1 MFEYLPEV
9 CRELNSN
16 IRELYWILLV
26 PFTVFIIILE
36 FFKFPEENP
45 NVGDII
51 KRVVISIILLISF
64 DQCINAIAMVGDGV
78 TERIQGV
85 SQLWDLMKHL
95 EDTYKDSEV
104 SWLKFREAVIFILN
118 LLSYIIAY
126 VGVFVANVL
135 VHFVWSVLY
144 VCSPLMIL
152 MYVSKRT
159 SFVTSNL
166 YKGLINV
173 VVWKILWSILG
184 VMLLKLATSPA
195 VDNWDNFLT
204 TILVNLCIGLS
215 MLFIPFT
222 TKSLISDGMASAASA
237 LAAAPTYATGKVVSE
252 VAKRQGKRAI
262 SGTAQGTKNGFS
274 RMGVGMKNNINKAKT
289 NFAEKM
295 NQMRTINQSRKTP
308 SNVIGVDFKNRRK
321 LDE

>member
-9 CRELNSN
+9 CRELNAN

-26 PFTVFIIILE
+26 PFTVFVIILE
-36 FFKFPEENP
+36 FFKFPEGNP
-45 NVGDII
+45 NVGDIL
-51 KRVVISIILLISF
+51 KRVFVSVILLISF

-78 TERIQGV
+78 TEKIQGI

-95 EDTYKDSEV
+95 ENNYKDSEV

-152 MYVSKRT
+152 MYVSKST
-159 SFVTSNL
+159 AFVTSNL

-262 SGTAQGTKNGFS
+262 VGTATGTKNGFT
-274 RMGVGMKNNINKAKT
+274 RMGTGMRNGLQKARSNFTQKMNQTNNINKT
-289 NFAEKM
+289 RNP
-295 NQMRTINQSRKTP
+295 T
-308 SNVIGVDFKNRRK
+308 NVISVDFKNRRK

>member
-9 CRELNSN
+9 CKELNAN
-16 IRELYWILLV
+16 MQELYWILIV
-26 PFTVFIIILE
+26 PFTLITIILE
-36 FFKFPEENP
+36 FFKLPEGNP
-45 NVGDII
+45 NVSAIL

-78 TERIQGV
+78 ANRIHGLT
-85 SQLWDLMKHL
+85 QLSDLMKHL
-95 EDTYKDSEV
+95 EQNYNESEV

-152 MYVSKRT
+152 MYISGRT

-173 VVWKILWSILG
+173 VTWKILWSILG

-195 VDNWDNFLT
+195 VGDWDNFLT
-204 TILVNLCIGLS
+204 SILVNLCIGLS

-222 TKSLISDGMASAASA
+222 TKSLINDGMSGAASA
-237 LAAAPTYATGKVVSE
+237 LAAAPTFATGKVVTE
-252 VAKRQGKRAI
+252 FAKKQGRRVGKGTMQ
-262 SGTAQGTKNGFS
+262 GTANGFN
-274 RMGVGMKNNINKAKT
+274 RMGTGMKSGLTQARSHFSQKMKT
-289 NFAEKM
+289 
-295 NQMRTINQSRKTP
+295 TP
-308 SNVIGVDFKNRRK
+308 PAGLPKNVIKVDFNNRSNK
-321 LDE
+321 DDPTK

>member
-9 CRELNSN
+9 CKELNAN
-16 IRELYWILLV
+16 MQELYWILIV
-26 PFTVFIIILE
+26 PFTLITIILE
-36 FFKFPEENP
+36 FFKLPEGNP
-45 NVGDII
+45 NVSTIL

-78 TERIQGV
+78 ANRIHGLT
-85 SQLWDLMKHL
+85 QLSDLMKHL
-95 EDTYKDSEV
+95 EQNYNESEV

-152 MYVSKRT
+152 MYISGRT
-159 SFVTSNL
+159 AFVTSNL

-173 VVWKILWSILG
+173 VTWKILWSILG

-195 VDNWDNFLT
+195 VGDWDNFLT
-204 TILVNLCIGLS
+204 SILVNLCIYLYLNQLWS
-215 MLFIPFT
+215 SIIMC
-222 TKSLISDGMASAASA
+222 
-237 LAAAPTYATGKVVSE
+237 V
-252 VAKRQGKRAI
+252 RR
-262 SGTAQGTKNGFS
+262 FS
-274 RMGVGMKNNINKAKT
+274 SKQWDR
-289 NFAEKM
+289 
-295 NQMRTINQSRKTP
+295 
-308 SNVIGVDFKNRRK
+308 
-321 LDE
+321 